1 MRRLFAALVFSF
13 FLFPPPSAGQEAAL
27 LDEAPAEEAAAQAN
41 AAAEAPVAGE
51 ATPADAAPE
60 AATKTFA
67 LITLGGAVVE
77 IADPM
82 EAIFGGEFTTLREV
96 NGAIDRAAAD
106 PGIDGIALVMR
117 GSSLGLSQSE
127 EIHRHLMAFRESG
140 KPILAFQDN
149 AGIGDLLVMS
159 AADHVVMPPVG
170 NVLVFGLQAQMYY
183 LKDMLAKLG
192 IEAQSIQTGRYKS
205 AMEMFTHS
213 AMSEDTRTQMTTLV
227 NALAASLAENY
238 GRARGIKAA
247 EASKLLWA
255 GPYTSKQAHEAGIV
269 TDLATREQFIKQYA
283 KENNVTWDKEY
294 LTKNRRKSEPVNLFS
309 LFSGVGSQRS
319 RRGAARTQV
328 ALVYALGNIIDG
340 VAEGGPF
347 GGSQVIASEDFLE
360 LLDDIIKDGPPKAL
374 VVRVDSPGGSA
385 VASDRIWNR
394 LRQIRTEHDIPVVVS
409 MGGVAA
415 SGGYYISMGADRIF
429 ADETTITGSIGV
441 IMGGLLLGGT
451 YDMIGV
457 NKEAIGVGKHIGIM
471 DETRRWEGGD
481 LAVLE
486 RMRDEIYDTFT
497 RQAAEG
503 RGMTHEAILEVAEG
517 RVWTGSQALQIGLID
532 EIGGLENAI
541 ASARRLAGIAA
552 DATVTV
558 YPKEKSF
565 FELLDELFAGQVS
578 AGPIVRAWS
587 GPVPGTWEHLAT
599 VLPPAMVTNAR
610 NLMTLVHTHPGQAI
624 LVAPTM
630 FEIK

>member
-1 MRRLFAALVFSF
+1 M
-13 FLFPPPSAGQEAAL
+13 
-27 LDEAPAEEAAAQAN
+27 
-41 AAAEAPVAGE
+41 
-51 ATPADAAPE
+51 T
-60 AATKTFA
+60 
-67 LITLGGAVVE
+67 
-77 IADPM
+77 
-82 EAIFGGEFTTLREV
+82 
-96 NGAIDRAAAD
+96 
-106 PGIDGIALVMR
+106 
-117 GSSLGLSQSE
+117 
-127 EIHRHLMAFRESG
+127 FRESG

-149 AGIGDLLVMS
+149 AAIGDLLVMS

-170 NVLVFGLQAQMYY
+170 NVMVIGLQAQMYY
-183 LKDMLAKLG
+183 LKDMLSKLG

-227 NALAASLAENY
+227 DALATSIAENY
-238 GRARGIKAA
+238 AKARGIKATA
-247 EASKLLWA
+247 ASELLWA
-255 GPYTSKQAHEAGIV
+255 GPYTSRQAHEAGIV
-269 TDLATREQFIKQYA
+269 TDLMTREQFMKQYA
-283 KENNVTWDKEY
+283 EENSVTWDKEY

-309 LFSGVGSQRS
+309 LLSGVGSKSS
-319 RRGAARTQV
+319 RRAAAKTQV
-328 ALVYALGNIIDG
+328 ALIYALGNIVDG

-347 GGSQVIASEDFLE
+347 GGTQVIASEDFLE
-360 LLDDIIKDGPPKAL
+360 LLDDVIKDGPPKAL

-385 VASDRIWNR
+385 VASDRIWSR

-429 ADETTITGSIGV
+429 ADESTITGSIGV

-457 NKEAIGVGKHIGIM
+457 NKESIGVGKHVGIM
-471 DETRRWEGGD
+471 DETRRWEGED
-481 LAVLE
+481 LALLE
-486 RMRDEIYDTFT
+486 RMRDEVYDTFT

-541 ASARRLAGIAA
+541 ASARRLADLAA
-552 DATVTV
+552 DAPVTI
-558 YPKEKSF
+558 YPKEKNF

-578 AGPIVRAWS
+578 AGPIVRAWA

-599 VLPPAMVTNAR
+599 VLPPQMVTNAR
-610 NLMTLVHTHPGQAI
+610 NMMTLLHTHPGQAI
-624 LVAPTM
+624 LVAPSM